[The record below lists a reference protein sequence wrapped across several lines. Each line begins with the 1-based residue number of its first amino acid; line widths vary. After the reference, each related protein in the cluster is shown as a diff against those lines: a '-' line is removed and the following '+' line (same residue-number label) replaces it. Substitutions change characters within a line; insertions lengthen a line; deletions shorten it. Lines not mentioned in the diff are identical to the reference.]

1 MESAR
6 CPETAGKYLN
16 LEAVLA
22 LDFWHLGILGLMGVF
37 NNAAAL
43 WTNGQNIVLSLG
55 KTNLKEQ
62 ETTMANICF
71 IKILA
76 VCGDSAQA
84 TKLTDRL
91 NLLAREAAKRQEALV
106 LAITSTSSTARPASS
121 RDVWHWRAG

>member
-1 MESAR
+1 
-6 CPETAGKYLN
+6 
-16 LEAVLA
+16 
-22 LDFWHLGILGLMGVF
+22 MGVF

-43 WTNGQNIVLSLG
+43 WTNDQNIVSSLG

-76 VCGDSAQA
+76 VCGDSAQT

-121 RDVWHWRAG
+121 RDVWRWRAG